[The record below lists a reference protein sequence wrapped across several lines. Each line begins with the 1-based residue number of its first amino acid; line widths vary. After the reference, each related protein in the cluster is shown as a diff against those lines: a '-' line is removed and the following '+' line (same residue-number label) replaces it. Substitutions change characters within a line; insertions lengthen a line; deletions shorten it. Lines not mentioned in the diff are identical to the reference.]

1 MSQCNEQTLSD
12 NKNQFSGLFAPFV
25 YICQATLLTFLYDV
39 TVIPKVVQKRVHF
52 LPCPP
57 RHQAPQ
63 RAYS

>member
-1 MSQCNEQTLSD
+1 M
-12 NKNQFSGLFAPFV
+12 NKPYLITKTSLVAFLLLLFTSV
-25 YICQATLLTFLYDV
+25 RQQLLTFLYDV
-39 TVIPKVVQKRVHF
+39 TVIPKVVQKSVHF

>member
-1 MSQCNEQTLSD
+1 M
-12 NKNQFSGLFAPFV
+12 NKPYLITKTSLVAFLLLLFTSV
-25 YICQATLLTFLYDV
+25 RQQLLTFLYDV